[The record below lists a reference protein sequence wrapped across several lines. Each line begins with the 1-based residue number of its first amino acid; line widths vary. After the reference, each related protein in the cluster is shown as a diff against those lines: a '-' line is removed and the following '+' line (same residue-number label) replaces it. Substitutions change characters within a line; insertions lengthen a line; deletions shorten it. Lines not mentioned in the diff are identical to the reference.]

1 MEKIIIDREFITLG
15 QLLKI
20 ANIIQSGGYAK
31 IFLQDTGVKVNQET
45 EQRRGRKLYDN
56 DIIEI
61 EGYGQFKI
69 IKTEEIECI

>member
-20 ANIIQSGGYAK
+20 ANIIQSGGHAK

>member
-1 MEKIIIDREFITLG
+1 MEKIIIDREYITLG

-20 ANIIQSGGYAK
+20 ANIIQSGGYAI

-69 IKTEEIECI
+69 IKSEEIECI

>member
-1 MEKIIIDREFITLG
+1 MEKIIIDREYITLG

-69 IKTEEIECI
+69 IKSEEIECI